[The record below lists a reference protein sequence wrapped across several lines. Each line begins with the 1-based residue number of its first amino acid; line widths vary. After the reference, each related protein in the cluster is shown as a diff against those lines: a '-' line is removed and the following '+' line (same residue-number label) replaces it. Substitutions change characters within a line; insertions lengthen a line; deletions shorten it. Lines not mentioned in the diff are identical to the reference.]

1 MQQNVPVMMKDIYF
15 RSKYRTVL
23 TGEQIR
29 IPGIE
34 MIGRH
39 TIKSALPPLELH
51 YHPGCFEL
59 TFVLEGTIAFGAEQ
73 EDKETGEKIQ
83 KEYQLNGGDIF
94 VTLPDEVHSSNMMPV
109 LRSEIIWFQLDISMP
124 ERFLFLEPAAAS
136 ALLVR
141 MRKLKNHVYS
151 MKTSMPMLIKEAF
164 QCVLSGRSP
173 QLGASYLSLILNL
186 LTEEFHQERNTLSED
201 IRQSANYI
209 RCNLT
214 QQLSLDE
221 LADLCG
227 LSVSSYK
234 QKFKSQMGITPRNY
248 INMQKIEL
256 AKQLLESGES
266 VTETSMKLGFNTS
279 SYFATVFKKYT
290 SQSPMDYVHKKENF
304 SFSRTIQNLYAEKN
318 E

>member
-1 MQQNVPVMMKDIYF
+1 MQQNVPVMMKDTYF

-124 ERFLFLEPAAAS
+124 
-136 ALLVR
+136 
-141 MRKLKNHVYS
+141 
-151 MKTSMPMLIKEAF
+151 MLIKEAF

-173 QLGASYLSLILNL
+173 WLGASYLSLILNL

-304 SFSRTIQNLYAEKN
+304 SFSRTIQNLSADKN

>member
-1 MQQNVPVMMKDIYF
+1 MQQNVPVMMKDTYF

-124 ERFLFLEPAAAS
+124 
-136 ALLVR
+136 
-141 MRKLKNHVYS
+141 
-151 MKTSMPMLIKEAF
+151 MLIKEAF

-173 QLGASYLSLILNL
+173 WLGASYLSLILNL

-304 SFSRTIQNLYAEKN
+304 SFSRTIQNLSAEKN